1 MVRVSQ
7 DLDRRQTEDSID
19 DSRLGLQGFLLFK
32 SGQMIKV
39 T

>member
-1 MVRVSQ
+1 MVRISQ
-7 DLDRRQTEDSID
+7 DLDRSHTEDSID